1 MFKDN
6 LISLRK
12 MHHMTQEALAEQ
24 LGITRQT
31 LSKWETGESLPDI
44 EKCMQLAQIFET
56 TLDDLTS
63 DSCSRFGMQAP
74 PKGKH
79 LFGMMKVGEKGQIV
93 LPARAR
99 KIFNIHPGDHLILLG
114 DENSGLALI
123 KESDLLNLTRLARE
137 QSDDID

>member
-12 MHHMTQEALAEQ
+12 MHNMTQEALAEQ

-44 EKCMQLAQIFET
+44 EKCMQIATIFDVAMDA
-56 TLDDLTS
+56 LVS
-63 DSCSRFGMQAP
+63 DSITRSGLPVP

-79 LFGMMKVGEKGQIV
+79 LFGLMKVGDKGQII

-99 KIFNIHPGDHLILLG
+99 KIFNIKPGDHLILLG
-114 DENSGLALI
+114 DENSGLALLKETDLMDLVKAI
-123 KESDLLNLTRLARE
+123 KEQDPK
-137 QSDDID
+137 